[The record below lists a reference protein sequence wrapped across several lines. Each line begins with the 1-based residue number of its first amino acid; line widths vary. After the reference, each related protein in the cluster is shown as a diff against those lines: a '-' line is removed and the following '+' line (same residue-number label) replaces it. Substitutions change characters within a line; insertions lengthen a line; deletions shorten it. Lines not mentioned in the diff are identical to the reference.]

1 MNELEMVRLIRR
13 MAGASSPIGDDCAAL
28 PMSGS
33 RQDLLVTTDML
44 LEDVHFRRN
53 THGPAELGR
62 KALARGLSDIAAC
75 GGTPRACFVSLAA
88 PNWADQ
94 KWIRSFYSGLLAL
107 ARSTRTQLAG
117 GDLARQE
124 KLACDIAVLGSV
136 PRGKAL
142 TRAGARAGDG
152 IYVSGVL
159 GGSALGLA
167 TGQGAAW
174 KRHIRPEPRLELGRY
189 LRNRATACM
198 DLSDGLS
205 IDLHRLCVESGLAAV
220 VDRPLPVFHGAN
232 LDQALHGGED
242 YELLFTS
249 SKRIPGVW
257 RGLPLTRIGT
267 MQEGR
272 PGKME
277 FFGLPLKTQGY
288 DHFRIR

>member
-1 MNELEMVRLIRR
+1 MNELDIVRLIRR
-13 MAGASSPIGDDCAAL
+13 MAGKGTPIGDDCAVLKL
-28 PMSGS
+28 PGP

-88 PNWADQ
+88 PRWADQ
-94 KWIRSFYSGLLAL
+94 RWIRGFYSGLLAL
-107 ARSTRTQLAG
+107 ARATKTQLAG
-117 GDLARQE
+117 GDLARQK
-124 KLACDIAVLGSV
+124 KLACDIVVLGSV

-142 TRAGARAGDG
+142 TRRGARAGDG
-152 IYVSGVL
+152 LYVSGEL
-159 GGSALGLA
+159 GGAALGLT
-167 TGQGAAW
+167 TGRGSAW
-174 KRHIRPEPRLELGRY
+174 KRHVNPEPRLSLGRY
-189 LRNRATACM
+189 LRGRATACM

-205 IDLHRLCVESGLAAV
+205 IDLHRLCQESGLAAV

-249 SKRIPGVW
+249 SKRIPAVW

-267 MQEGR
+267 MQKGR
-272 PGKME
+272 TGEVE
-277 FFGLPLKTQGY
+277 FFGRPLKPKGY
-288 DHFRIR
+288 DHFQRP